1 MEGEGEGDVLG
12 KMEGRGREREVI
24 VWREK
29 RVGRDCCVVGKTCG
43 EIVVWGGLPCGGK
56 DMCCME
62 GYNSTSIGEYNIL
75 CLMEN

>member
-1 MEGEGEGDVLG
+1 MFWVRWKGEGV
-12 KMEGRGREREVI
+12 RER
-24 VWREK
+24 
-29 RVGRDCCVVGKTCG
+29 GYCVEGKTCG
-43 EIVVWGGLPCGGK
+43 ERLLCGGKNVWGEIVVWWGLPCGGK